1 LGELVEQ
8 LGVGLASP
16 MGWVGLAELEQ
27 LAQLEQLAKLVEK
40 LVA

>member
-1 LGELVEQ
+1 
-8 LGVGLASP
+8 